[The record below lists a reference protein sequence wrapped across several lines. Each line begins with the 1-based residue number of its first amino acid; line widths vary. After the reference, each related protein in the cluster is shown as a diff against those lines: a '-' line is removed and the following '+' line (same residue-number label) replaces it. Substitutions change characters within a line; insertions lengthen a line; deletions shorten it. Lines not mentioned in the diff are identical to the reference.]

1 MFREAILTLLTASAL
16 SSQPVAAHSLQT
28 PSNNPASESKETPA
42 WQTAIVARHN
52 ELIQTNGPGTDAAL
66 RDQLIKMGDED
77 QAVRGFAHGRQV
89 TGTNK
94 EMIQKMPQTD
104 ARLTAELQG
113 IVKASGWPTIAL
125 VGIEAS
131 NAAMLI
137 LTHTP
142 DHAWQ
147 RQLLPQLQQL
157 SDTGK
162 IDGSSLAL
170 VIDKELVAEGKL
182 QRYGSQFK
190 FINGAMAM
198 FAVEDPSNLDQRRA
212 KVLLPPMDVY
222 KEQLSQIYHLKA
234 TDDVV
239 IAPAPK

>member
-16 SSQPVAAHSLQT
+16 SQPAAASSLQT
-28 PSNNPASESKETPA
+28 PSNTPASQPKQTPA

-52 ELIQTNGPGTDAAL
+52 ELVQTNGPGTDAAL
-66 RDQLIKMGDED
+66 RDRLVKMGDED

-89 TGTNK
+89 TGTTK

-104 ARLTAELQG
+104 GRLTAELQE
-113 IVKASGWPTIAL
+113 IVRASGWPTIAL

-142 DHAWQ
+142 DHVWQ

-157 SDTGK
+157 ADTGK

-239 IAPAPK
+239 MAPAPK